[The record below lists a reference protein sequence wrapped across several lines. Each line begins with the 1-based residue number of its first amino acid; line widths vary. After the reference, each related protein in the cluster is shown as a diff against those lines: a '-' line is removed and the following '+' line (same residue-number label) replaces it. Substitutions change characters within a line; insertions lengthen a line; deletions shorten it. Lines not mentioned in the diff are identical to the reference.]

1 MLVRAAPLQWE
12 DPLFVEPWTKPFP
25 ALGLGL
31 PLCQKREGGP
41 AAAGE
46 ASSGGR
52 RGSLFEANECKFG
65 SSLRL
70 RLGLGAKGQL

>member
-52 RGSLFEANECKFG
+52 RGSLF
-65 SSLRL
+65 
-70 RLGLGAKGQL
+70 